1 MDRLYKLKC
10 WVYPFSFLG
19 AEMFSAFCGITGNK
33 QEGGDTLYLYYMIS
47 LFSLSMILVIYDIFI
62 LGKPFSKAVLLI
74 PIVFTICY
82 FSDISSESP
91 PLEWTK
97 KSYQFFLFFS
107 LPPMFIASLIAK
119 NKSIERMYKYLD
131 VILIILG
138 IGMIAKLPEMMLFG
152 GFIDGYNSISYQSAL
167 AFGAIYY
174 GLLSQRK
181 DRFEFLKSKLF
192 KLISIVM
199 CVLLLLTCLSSGG
212 RGGVVFL
219 FVLAGLISFVFV
231 KKRNIFKVLFFVV
244 PLGLLGVNLIS
255 NLGQNSTFGN
265 TLNRGMDRAFSYI
278 SSSGIDMTQTSN
290 RDIIYELARK
300 NIEKNPY
307 MGYGI
312 FHTIGSFGY
321 PHNIFLEILEGGG
334 IFYFA
339 FWIIILMISIKRAY
353 FIIKKEQNLLF
364 LMPLFL
370 YPCINLLFSGSYLMT
385 GAFWFTLVFVLIHKP
400 QQY

>member
-19 AEMFSAFCGITGNK
+19 AEMFSAFCGITGYK
-33 QEGGDTLYLYYMIS
+33 QEEGDTLYLYYMIS
-47 LFSLSMILVIYDIFI
+47 LFTLSMILIIHDIFI
-62 LGKPFSKAVLLI
+62 LGKPFSKTVLLI

-82 FSDISSESP
+82 FSDIGSESP

-107 LPPMFIASLIAK
+107 LPPMLIASLVAK

-138 IGMIAKLPEMMLFG
+138 IGMIAKLPKMMTLG
-152 GFIDGYNSISYQSAL
+152 EFIDGYNNISYQSAL

-181 DRFEFLKSKLF
+181 DRFEFLKYKLF
-192 KLISIVM
+192 KLVSIVM

-219 FVLAGLISFVFV
+219 FALAGLISFVFV

-255 NLGQNSTFGN
+255 SLGQNSTLGN
-265 TLNRGMDRAFSYI
+265 TLNRGMERAFSYI

-290 RDIIYELARK
+290 RDIVYELARK
-300 NIEKNPY
+300 NIEENPY
-307 MGYGI
+307 TGYGV

-321 PHNIFLEILEGGG
+321 PHNFFLEILEGGG

-364 LMPLFL
+364 LMPLFI
-370 YPCINLLFSGSYLMT
+370 YPCINLLFSGSYLMN
-385 GAFWFTLVFVLIHKP
+385 GVFWFTLVFVLIYKP

>member
-19 AEMFSAFCGITGNK
+19 AEMFSAFCGITGYK
-33 QEGGDTLYLYYMIS
+33 QEEGDTLYLYYMIS
-47 LFSLSMILVIYDIFI
+47 LFALSMILIIHDIFI
-62 LGKPFSKAVLLI
+62 LDKPFSKTVLLI
-74 PIVFTICY
+74 PIIFTICY

-107 LPPMFIASLIAK
+107 LPPMLIASLIAK

-138 IGMIAKLPEMMLFG
+138 IGMIAKLPEMMMLG
-152 GFIDGYNSISYQSAL
+152 GFIDGYNNISYQSAL

-174 GLLSQRK
+174 GILSQRK
-181 DRFEFLKSKLF
+181 DRFEFLKYKLF
-192 KLISIVM
+192 KLVSIVM

-219 FVLAGLISFVFV
+219 FALAGLISFVFV

-255 NLGQNSTFGN
+255 NLGQNSTLVN
-265 TLNRGMDRAFSYI
+265 TLNTGMERAFSYI

-290 RDIIYELARK
+290 RDIVYELARK
-300 NIEKNPY
+300 NIEENPY
-307 MGYGI
+307 TGYGV

-385 GAFWFTLVFVLIHKP
+385 GAFWFALVFVLIYKP

>member
-1 MDRLYKLKC
+1 
-10 WVYPFSFLG
+10 
-19 AEMFSAFCGITGNK
+19 MFSAFCGITGYK
-33 QEGGDTLYLYYMIS
+33 QEEGDTLYLYYMIS
-47 LFSLSMILVIYDIFI
+47 LFALSMILIMHDIFI
-62 LGKPFSKAVLLI
+62 LGKPFSKTVLLI
-74 PIVFTICY
+74 PIIFTICY

-107 LPPMFIASLIAK
+107 LPPMLIASLIAK

-138 IGMIAKLPEMMLFG
+138 IGMIAKLPEMMMLG
-152 GFIDGYNSISYQSAL
+152 GFIDGYNNISYQSAL

-174 GLLSQRK
+174 GILSQRK
-181 DRFEFLKSKLF
+181 DRFEFLKYKLF
-192 KLISIVM
+192 KLVSIVM
-199 CVLLLLTCLSSGG
+199 CGLLLLTCLSSGG

-219 FVLAGLISFVFV
+219 FALAGLISFVFV

-255 NLGQNSTFGN
+255 NLGQNSTLGN

-290 RDIIYELARK
+290 RDIVYELARK
-300 NIEKNPY
+300 NIEENLY
-307 MGYGI
+307 TGYGV

-321 PHNIFLEILEGGG
+321 PHNFFLEILEGGG

-364 LMPLFL
+364 LMPLFI
-370 YPCINLLFSGSYLMT
+370 YPCVNLLFSGSYLMN
-385 GAFWFTLVFVLIHKP
+385 GVFWFTLVFVLIYKP